1 MAWSPGISRSEVSAR
16 FVWHDLVFCRG
27 SQHFLTYFF
36 IFCKKMAWSTGIS
49 RSEVSARFVW
59 HDLFFCRGS
68 QHFLTYFFYFFG
80 KNGMEHWDS
89 RSEVSTEFTWII
101 WISIEA
107 QLYHNFPIPKPLI
120 WNSSG
125 KWQRITVVF
134 KKRRKTWNLCSI
146 YQRWKSKYLSKLQ
159 FHW

>member
-36 IFCKKMAWSTGIS
+36 IFCKKNGMEHRDFQIGGFSEICLTRSLFLS
-49 RSEVSARFVW
+49 RLTTLF
-59 HDLFFCRGS
+59 DLFF
-68 QHFLTYFFYFFG
+68 LFFV

-134 KKRRKTWNLCSI
+134 KKRTKTWNLCSI

-159 FHW
+159 IHW